1 MRLTLRTMLAYLDDI
16 LEPAD
21 AQDVGKKIEE
31 SEFATSLL
39 HRTRDVT
46 RRLRLAAPK
55 LEGRGMGLDPN
66 TVAEYLDN
74 TLPAE
79 RVPDFEKVCL
89 ESDVHLAE
97 VASAHQILALV
108 LGEPAEVD
116 SHSRQRMYGLVAVA
130 ADKASAVAAAH
141 ARTATNGSAAEAA
154 NRRRAQPEV
163 PDYLREPSGRGRR
176 MMAAAIVV
184 AVLGVGLMAVF
195 SSPALR
201 ERLSGKAVA
210 GRDAPDDET
219 QPTGR
224 RKSQPAT
231 NAAAPGALSVSP
243 DQTSP
248 ADPDRP
254 EDGLAGRAP
263 LPDDL
268 DPDEQAGDAAA
279 DVQRI
284 PDQTLDA
291 SAAGTGLDARSRSGT
306 EPGELESPDPD
317 QPAPSD
323 SDLEEPPVPM
333 LSDKPLDEPPGDEAV
348 KPGDA
353 SAPAAAAGIGRL
365 ISEQDV
371 LLRLNAKDNTWK
383 RLPIRETVY
392 DSDRLLALP
401 TFRPNVALAV
411 GITMQLIDNASVEL
425 HAPDG
430 QGIPGIRVL
439 QGRVVLFS
447 VARPD
452 ARIRLELGDHQG
464 VITFGQDDA
473 TIAIEVLRHLIDGA
487 DPEVSPPAA
496 SLELYVTRGQI
507 HWLSPGGSPQVIDA
521 PAIRPLIGAPGAAVA
536 AAPADDAAALE
547 MPAWITS
554 PGLDLIARGASDWL
568 QQISP
573 DRATSL
579 TLKELAAHRRVEV
592 RKLAVLALAAIN
604 EFEPVLP
611 LLADDKQKS
620 FWPDLID
627 SVREAMARGPD
638 EAALVRQVFEQQ
650 RSAQAAVLYRMLWGY
665 TPEQLAASEGRQLVR
680 YLEHPD
686 LDIRVL
692 SFWNLQRATGMSL
705 GYRPEQPPQ
714 LRQSPVKTWQQ
725 RLSAGLFDPR

>member
-116 SHSRQRMYGLVAVA
+116 SHSRQRMYGLVAAA

-163 PDYLREPSGRGRR
+163 PDYLRESSGRGRR

-184 AVLGVGLMAVF
+184 AVLGVGLMAIF

-201 ERLSGKAVA
+201 ERLSGKAIA
-210 GRDAPDDET
+210 RKDASTGDT
-219 QPTGR
+219 QPAGR
-224 RKSQPAT
+224 RKSRPAT
-231 NAAAPGALSVSP
+231 KAAATGALSVPP
-243 DQTSP
+243 DRTSP
-248 ADPDRP
+248 ADPHRP
-254 EDGLAGRAP
+254 EDDPAGRAP

-268 DPDEQAGDAAA
+268 DPAEQAGDEVA
-279 DVQRI
+279 DVPTI
-284 PDQTLDA
+284 SDQTLDT
-291 SAAGTGLDARSRSGT
+291 SATGTGLDTGSRSGT
-306 EPGELESPDPD
+306 QPGELESPDPD

-323 SDLEEPPVPM
+323 SDLEEPPVPV
-333 LSDKPLDEPPGDEAV
+333 LSDEPLDAPPGDEAV
-348 KPGDA
+348 RPGEA
-353 SAPAAAAGIGRL
+353 SAAPAAGIGRL
-365 ISEQDV
+365 ISEQEV

-392 DSDRLLALP
+392 DGDRLLALP

-430 QGIPGIRVL
+430 QGIPGITVL

-452 ARIRLELGDHQG
+452 ARIRLKLGDHQG

-473 TIAIEVLRHLIDGA
+473 TIAVEVLRHLIDGA
-487 DPEVSPPAA
+487 DPEASPPAA

-507 HWLSPGGSPQVIDA
+507 LWLSPGGSSQVIDA

-536 AAPADDAAALE
+536 AAPPDDAEAVE
-547 MPAWITS
+547 MPSWITS
-554 PGLDLIARGASDWL
+554 PGLDLIAQGASVSL

-573 DRATSL
+573 ERATSL

-592 RKLAVLALAAIN
+592 RKLAVLCLAAIN

-611 LLADDKQKS
+611 LLGDDKQKS
-620 FWPDLID
+620 FWPELTA
-627 SVREAMARGPD
+627 SVREAMARGPE
-638 EAALVRQVFEQQ
+638 EAALVRQALEQQ
-650 RSAQAAVLYRMLWGY
+650 RGAQAAVLYRMLWGY
-665 TPEQLAASEGRQLVR
+665 TPEQLASGEGRQLVR

-714 LRQSPVKTWQQ
+714 FRQSPVKTWQQ
-725 RLSAGLFDPR
+725 RLAAGLFAPR